1 MHTNALI
8 HTFGGRSFTVP
19 DRFSIGKQ
27 PVLLEN
33 SRKPGKGGAVTGQL
47 LYSCH
52 FVHPVNEVAYFA
64 SSSFGSTSATSP
76 NFVFPF
82 SVLSTPTI
90 LNCSGIPARSS

>member
-1 MHTNALI
+1 MRSSTA
-8 HTFGGRSFTVP
+8 FGGRLFTVRE
-19 DRFSIGKQ
+19 RFLKWEFLF
-27 PVLLEN
+27 LLEN
-33 SRKPGKGGAVTGQL
+33 RRKPGKRGAVTGQL
-47 LYSCH
+47 LDCCH
-52 FVHPVNEVAYFA
+52 LVHPVNEVAYFP